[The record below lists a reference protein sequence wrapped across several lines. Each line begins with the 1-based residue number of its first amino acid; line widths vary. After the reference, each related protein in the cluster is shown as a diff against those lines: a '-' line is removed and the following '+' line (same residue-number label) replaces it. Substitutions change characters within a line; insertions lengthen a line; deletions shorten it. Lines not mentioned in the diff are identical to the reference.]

1 MGFRCGDA
9 HSYEW
14 DFLGKYVSKMAKA
27 TNVWDKKEV
36 YTTANFTF
44 TNLFSSDIRSYFL
57 NGKSDGENRSTRNSG
72 V

>member
-14 DFLGKYVSKMAKA
+14 DFLGKYVSRMAKA

-36 YTTANFTF
+36 YTAANFTF
-44 TNLFSSDIRSYFL
+44 TNLFSSDVRSYFL